1 MAYSPTLMSKPTPAQ
16 RDSEN
21 FNSLPFDAV
30 LEQPAYLTNL
40 TQLLDE
46 KDDTKALQY
55 CIEHFV
61 DKSKLTSAKTVR
73 NALLRLVADLDEQ
86 INEQVNHIIHH
97 PRLQKLEAS
106 WRGLWLLV
114 KQAEGYRSIK
124 IKVLDMRWTE
134 VVKDISKAMEFD
146 QSQLFQKIYSDEYG
160 TPGGEPY
167 GAIIGDYEIS
177 HRISKEH
184 PTDDI
189 STLAGIAQIA
199 AASFSPFIAAAASDL
214 FGMDDFSGLGQPIDY
229 EKIFTQTEYIKWNTL
244 RKSADTRFVGLA
256 LPKIL
261 MRRPYQTTMGSYKG
275 INFYEKSSANGENN
289 LWGNACYAFGCILI
303 REFADIGWFG
313 HIRGAPRNQLS
324 GGVFKELAVDS
335 HATDANDIAFKP
347 TTNVIITDAIEKNIS
362 ELGFIPLCQGYLSP
376 YTTFYN
382 NQSIHKPKKYNN
394 LDVNTN
400 AKISSMLQHVLCG
413 ARISHFIKLMV
424 RDKVGSFISAD
435 KCEDYIRQWLMK
447 YTTGSEDLDWQEQ
460 AKYPLK
466 EGYVRVKEH
475 PNKPGHYLCVIH
487 IQPHYQLDQMVS
499 ELELVTELASFR
511 K

>member
-1 MAYSPTLMSKPTPAQ
+1 L
-16 RDSEN
+16 
-21 FNSLPFDAV
+21 
-30 LEQPAYLTNL
+30 
-40 TQLLDE
+40 
-46 KDDTKALQY
+46 
-55 CIEHFV
+55 
-61 DKSKLTSAKTVR
+61 
-73 NALLRLVADLDEQ
+73 
-86 INEQVNHIIHH
+86 
-97 PRLQKLEAS
+97 
-106 WRGLWLLV
+106 
-114 KQAEGYRSIK
+114 
-124 IKVLDMRWTE
+124 IKVNYF
-134 VVKDISKAMEFD
+134 K
-146 QSQLFQKIYSDEYG
+146 KIYSDEYG

-167 GAIIGDYEIS
+167 GVIIGDYEIS

-199 AASFSPFIAAAASDL
+199 AAAFSPFIASPASDL
-214 FGMDDFSGLGQPIDY
+214 FGMDDFSGLGSPVDY
-229 EKIFTQTEYIKWNTL
+229 EKVFSQAEYIKWNEL
-244 RKSADTRFVGLA
+244 RKASDTRFIGLA

-261 MRRPYQTTMGSYKG
+261 MRKPYQTSMASYKG
-275 INFYEKSSANGENN
+275 INFYEKIDGKADHN

-313 HIRGAPRNQLS
+313 HIRGAPRSQLS
-324 GGVFKELAVDS
+324 GGIFKELAVDS
-335 HATDANDIAFKP
+335 HRTDSEGIAFKP
-347 TTNVIITDAIEKNIS
+347 TTNVVITDAIEKNIS

-382 NQSIHKPKKYNN
+382 NQSIHKPKKYNT

-413 ARISHFIKLMV
+413 ARVSHFIKLMV
-424 RDKVGSFISAD
+424 RDKVGSFIGAD

-447 YTTGSEDLDWQEQ
+447 YTTGSEDLDWEEQ

-475 PNKPGHYLCVIH
+475 PNKPGHFLCVIH

>member
-1 MAYSPTLMSKPTPAQ
+1 VVDSPILIKDAEP
-16 RDSEN
+16 
-21 FNSLPFDAV
+21 SLFESV
-30 LEQPAYLTNL
+30 LEKQAYITDL
-40 TQLLDE
+40 TQIVDE

-55 CIEHFV
+55 CLENVI
-61 DKSKLTSAKTVR
+61 DKSKLTSAKAAR
-73 NALLRLVADLDEQ
+73 NALLRVVADIDEQ
-86 INEQVNHIIHH
+86 INDQLNHIIHH
-97 PRLQKLEAS
+97 PRFQKLEAS

-114 KQAEGYRSIK
+114 KQADGSHN
-124 IKVLDMRWTE
+124 IKVKMLDMKWSE
-134 VVKDISKAMEFD
+134 VVKDISKATEFD
-146 QSQLFQKIYSDEYG
+146 QSQLFQKIYSEEYG

-177 HRISKEH
+177 HQITKEH

-199 AASFSPFIAAAASDL
+199 AASFSPFIASASSDL
-214 FGMDDFSGLGQPIDY
+214 FGMDDFSGLGLPINFEAVFSQAQY
-229 EKIFTQTEYIKWNTL
+229 TKWDAL
-244 RKSADTRFVGLA
+244 RNSTDTRFIGLT
-256 LPKIL
+256 LPQIL
-261 MRRPYQTTMGSYKG
+261 MRRPYRTTMGSYKG
-275 INFYEKSSANGENN
+275 INFYEQNDNSGKNN
-289 LWGNACYAFGCILI
+289 LWGNASYAFGCILI

-313 HIRGAPRNQLS
+313 HIRGAPRNHLS
-324 GGVFKELAVDS
+324 GGIFKELPVDA
-335 HATDANDIAFKP
+335 HATDSHDIAFKP
-347 TTNVIITDAIEKNIS
+347 VTNVIITDSVEKKIS

-382 NQSIHKPKKYNN
+382 NQSIHRPKKYAT
-394 LDVNTN
+394 LDVDTN

-413 ARISHFIKLMV
+413 ARISHFIKLMI

-435 KCEDYIRQWLMK
+435 KCENHIRQWLMR
-447 YTTGSEDLDWQEQ
+447 YTTGSEDLDWEEQ

-466 EGYVRVKEH
+466 EAYVRVKDH
-475 PNKPGHYLCVIH
+475 PAKPGHFLSVIR